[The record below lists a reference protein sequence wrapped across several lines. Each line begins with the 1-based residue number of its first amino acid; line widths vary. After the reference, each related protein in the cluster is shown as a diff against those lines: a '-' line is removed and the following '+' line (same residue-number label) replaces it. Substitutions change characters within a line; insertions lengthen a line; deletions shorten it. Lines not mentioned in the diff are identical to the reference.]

1 MDRPQIMEIGTTDS
15 YLCQTQLFRQ
25 QLQLTAITCAPP
37 EAGAHV
43 YFHAHVILCMCI
55 CVWMHMCACLCVAY
69 GMCIGQSVYVCTVF
83 AYETAHVFDIL
94 CACVHI
100 CACM

>member
-1 MDRPQIMEIGTTDS
+1 MCISMRMS
-15 YLCQTQLFRQ
+15 YCV
-25 QLQLTAITCAPP
+25 CAFVC
-37 EAGAHV
+37 G
-43 YFHAHVILCMCI
+43 CI
-55 CVWMHMCACLCVAY
+55 CVHVYVLHM